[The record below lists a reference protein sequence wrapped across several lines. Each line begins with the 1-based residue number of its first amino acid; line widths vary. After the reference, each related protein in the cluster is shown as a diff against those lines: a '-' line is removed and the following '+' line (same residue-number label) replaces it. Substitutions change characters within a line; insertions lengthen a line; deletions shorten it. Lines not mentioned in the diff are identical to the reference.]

1 MYSFKITVLLIVRVS
16 LIHAGE
22 NSLIIVGGITELHI
36 NDPYTSE
43 TVTNNTDILGCSQ
56 TVSLP
61 SYPEAIFGSLLSY
74 WQESL

>member
-22 NSLIIVGGITELHI
+22 NSLIIVGGITELNI
-36 NDPYTSE
+36 NNPYTSE

-56 TVSLP
+56 TVSMP

-74 WQESL
+74 WQES

>member
-1 MYSFKITVLLIVRVS
+1 MESWTFTLLLIVRVS
-16 LIHAGE
+16 LIYAGE
-22 NSLIIVGGITELHI
+22 NSLIIVGGITELNI

-56 TVSLP
+56 AVSMP

-74 WQESL
+74 WQES